1 MDNLNEVIE
10 RGAQA
15 ICDTR
20 NYPGRYDQ
28 LSRGNALAQQ
38 KWLEAAKAF
47 LAILSP
53 GDRLGEDLW
62 VSDRPNTS
70 VNATDGHDGG

>member
-10 RGAQA
+10 RGAEA

-28 LSRGNALAQQ
+28 LSRGNKLAQQ

-47 LAILSP
+47 LATFSP
-53 GDRLGEDLW
+53 GDRISEDLW
-62 VSDRPNTS
+62 VSDRSIKSDSAPG
-70 VNATDGHDGG
+70 APHD